1 MTASGGASVSRSTTM
16 SMTSSVTESRYT
28 ASIARKVLGAMP
40 TGAVAAALVASVAY
54 GCEQG

>member
-1 MTASGGASVSRSTTM
+1 M